1 MAQCHYCTTQ
11 LFFHAN
17 FSLPKNKNP
26 AHLRDET
33 QQNFSAD
40 RQPHDK
46 KLTKRARSQ
55 LWKTLKATFMT

>member
-1 MAQCHYCTTQ
+1 MAQRHYCTTQ

-40 RQPHDK
+40 RQPHGQK
-46 KLTKRARSQ
+46 NPQKQRTVNYGKPLKLP
-55 LWKTLKATFMT
+55 L